1 MSTHF
6 HTPSP
11 ANKKEE
17 DSLERLGYHVLEL
30 SSTQVESEN
39 ISRSI
44 QKMLTEGYSLL
55 QAKRI
60 QEALLM
66 ADVCLNM
73 DPKCA
78 HIWSL
83 KGDCLVEQ
91 KNFSAALDCYQKALE
106 LDPKSPIDQFKMA
119 YFKEKFTP
127 KQTTLLEGKV
137 KKLALMISVLASI
150 LFGTLGLFWTLQQKS
165 TSLQVHS
172 NEKYPSTEPL
182 IEPFRTSENPN
193 TYPTS
198 TQTSASKYP
207 EKNESKNGSYYP
219 IHQQYSQEAP
229 VNNNE
234 SILPLP
240 LSDAALQWINTKP
253 KSEEGT
259 LSRLPSISQSEQAP
273 AQPIH
278 PSSDSQTNSNQTN
291 QKPED
296 HPETIQKSEPVSTSS
311 IVDIHPSPEET
322 S

>member
-1 MSTHF
+1 MSTPF
-6 HTPSP
+6 HTPFPS
-11 ANKKEE
+11 NKKEE
-17 DSLERLGYHVLEL
+17 NSLERLGYHIQEV
-30 SSTQVESEN
+30 SSTQVEDKN
-39 ISRSI
+39 ISHSI
-44 QKMLTEGYSLL
+44 QKMLAEGYSLL

-60 QEALLM
+60 QEAGLM

-73 DPKCA
+73 DPKCS

-83 KGDCLVEQ
+83 KGDCLIEQ

-106 LDPKSPIDQFKMA
+106 LDPKSPIDLFKMA

-137 KKLALMISVLASI
+137 KKLVLMISVLASI
-150 LFGTLGLFWTLQQKS
+150 LFGALGLFWTFQQKS

-172 NEKYPSTEPL
+172 NEKYPSAELL
-182 IEPFRTSENPN
+182 IEPFRTPESPN

-198 TQTSASKYP
+198 TQTSAPKYP
-207 EKNESKNGSYYP
+207 EKNESKNDSYYP
-219 IHQQYSQEAP
+219 IHQQYSQGAP

-234 SILPLP
+234 SVLPLP

-259 LSRLPSISQSEQAP
+259 LSPLPFISQSEQAP

-296 HPETIQKSEPVSTSS
+296 NPETIQKSEPVSTSC